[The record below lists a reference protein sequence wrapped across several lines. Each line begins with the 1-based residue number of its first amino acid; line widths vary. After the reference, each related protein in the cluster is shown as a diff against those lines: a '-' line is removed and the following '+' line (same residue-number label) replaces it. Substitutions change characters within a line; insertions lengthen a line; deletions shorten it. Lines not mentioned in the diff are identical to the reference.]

1 MQPLDV
7 RVGREQRKFFLYFVA
22 KFNLRI
28 GAIAHIFCIFG
39 RDHFQKRLSL
49 LALRLPCHAKLSQRR
64 RDAH

>member
-39 RDHFQKRLSL
+39 RDHF
-49 LALRLPCHAKLSQRR
+49 
-64 RDAH
+64 